1 MTRRVALIAPADSYV
16 GPELARALAARD
28 HDLVLAD
35 PEPELVDELTATG
48 IRVEAVGG
56 CSDLADEAAAPRL
69 VGAALDAFGRLDAA
83 CCFTGA
89 ITVGRFL
96 QSSAEDLARSVRGNL
111 EAPYRFLRA
120 VLPVMV
126 EAGEGQVLV
135 ITSASAARATPGAP
149 IYSATRAGATHLVRN
164 VADEVAR
171 TGVQVN
177 AVGTNF
183 MDFPGFIKANR
194 ADDPERRKQVEAMV
208 PMRRLGT
215 MSEFASFCTVFL
227 DGTSR
232 FQTGAFVPYAGG
244 WA

>member
-1 MTRRVALIAPADSYV
+1 MTRRVALIVPADVYV
-16 GPELARALAARD
+16 GPELARAMAARD

-35 PEPELVDELTATG
+35 APADLVAELSGLGVRVVSVD
-48 IRVEAVGG
+48 G
-56 CSDLADEAAAPRL
+56 CSDLADEESAPRL
-69 VGAALDAFGRLDAA
+69 VGAALDTFGRLDAA

-96 QSSAEDLARSVRGNL
+96 DSSPADLARSVRGNI

-120 VLPVMV
+120 ITPVMV
-126 EAGEGQVLV
+126 EAGGGQILV

-164 VADEVAR
+164 VADEVAA

-194 ADDPERRKQVEAMV
+194 ADDPERRKKVESMV

-215 MSEFASFCTVFL
+215 MTEFASFCTVFL